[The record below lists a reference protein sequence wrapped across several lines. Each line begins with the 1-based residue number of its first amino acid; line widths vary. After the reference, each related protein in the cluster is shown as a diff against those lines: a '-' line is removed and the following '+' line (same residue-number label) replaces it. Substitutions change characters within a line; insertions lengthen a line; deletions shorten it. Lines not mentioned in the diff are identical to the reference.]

1 MAKHLLIGG
10 LMILAG
16 VGLLL
21 PPAWMLFSP
30 FLLGI
35 LSSST
40 SAGVTWLAA
49 TLGGISLLF
58 LGVRR
63 LVIAPRP
70 SRPIR

>member
-1 MAKHLLIGG
+1 MTRHVLIGAM
-10 LMILAG
+10 MILAG

-21 PPAWMLFSP
+21 PPAWLLFSP

-35 LSSST
+35 LASSS
-40 SAGVTWLAA
+40 SAGVTWIAA

-63 LVIAPRP
+63 LVIVLH
-70 SRPIR
+70 